1 MKRRG
6 RIKLLLWILLA
17 ALVGE
22 FFNLRF
28 ISRQKREL
36 SLKADLRLMRQ
47 AIDNYTI
54 HEHRPATTLQDL
66 TSRHYLK
73 KIPTDPFTH
82 KEYWSHS
89 FAMSPLPP
97 NKRPTESTMFI
108 QPRARLPAT
117 VLRTIRG
124 DAH

>member
-1 MKRRG
+1 
-6 RIKLLLWILLA
+6 LILLA

-47 AIDNYTI
+47 AIDKYAF

-73 KIPTDPFTH
+73 KIPTGPFTQ
-82 KEYWSHS
+82 KEDWVPLSRDVAVALEQTANGIDDVHS
-89 FAMSPLPP
+89 ASGEIAS
-97 NKRPTESTMFI
+97 NGTAYNTW
-108 QPRARLPAT
+108 
-117 VLRTIRG
+117 
-124 DAH
+124 